1 MKQRRRLRDG
11 FNVIDHDQLDLEN
24 VTIVHGEG
32 RVRGF
37 HQPRCLEIG
46 GGFDQLPE
54 SFVRPA
60 SAEQRARVVR
70 RTIIGV
76 DATGRRRTWS
86 SEAGRE
92 VGPVFRVVVVVALL
106 FLFFVGSYAERRGRA
121 SGVSGLVDGAGWRGI
136 VWGILQLLGGGLKET
151 PVFVHL
157 VTG

>member
-1 MKQRRRLRDG
+1 MKQRRRLRDR

-32 RVRGF
+32 RVRGL
-37 HQPRCLEIG
+37 HQPGRLEIG

-70 RTIIGV
+70 RTLIGV

-92 VGPVFRVVVVVALL
+92 VGPVFSCCCFGVIV
-106 FLFFVGSYAERRGRA
+106 FFFGSYAERRGRA

-136 VWGILQLLGGGLKET
+136 VWGILQILGGA
-151 PVFVHL
+151 
-157 VTG
+157 